1 MANDLCIN
9 LWEIDSSKALS
20 QQQIWSKLKAIEIYE
35 TTNILIMLYNAC
47 EKESF
52 SRLPEVYEE
61 FKESNTVGAY
71 SILVSVVDPE
81 SKKLIKS

>member
-1 MANDLCIN
+1 
-9 LWEIDSSKALS
+9 
-20 QQQIWSKLKAIEIYE
+20 
-35 TTNILIMLYNAC
+35 MLYNAC